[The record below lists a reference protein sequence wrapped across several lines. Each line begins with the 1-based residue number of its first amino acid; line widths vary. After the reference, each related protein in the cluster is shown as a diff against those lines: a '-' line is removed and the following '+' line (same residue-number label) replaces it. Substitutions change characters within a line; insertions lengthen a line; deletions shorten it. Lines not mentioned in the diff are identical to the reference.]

1 MHQKPFIVLTSG
13 WAGAGLDITP
23 QHNSGHSSG
32 RTVFR
37 IFYEIILIES
47 AAVASRRS
55 GLGGEVLLNK
65 YWAQVLLVL
74 VLVLGLTKDAE
85 LIL

>member
-1 MHQKPFIVLTSG
+1 MVLATQSLFVSLHQKPFIVLTSG

-47 AAVASRRS
+47 AAVASRRD
-55 GLGGEVLLNK
+55 
-65 YWAQVLLVL
+65 
-74 VLVLGLTKDAE
+74 LGLEEKFC
-85 LIL
+85 